1 MLDPEAP
8 DEQREKIAADAR
20 GRIESAGE
28 MRHSEAWGMRK
39 MAFEIRQRTE
49 ADYRFFRFQ
58 AEPSLLDDLDHP
70 LKITDG
76 VLRFRVFKVDPRA
89 PIISPPP
96 PGSAPRGRR
105 EGRDGRDGRD
115 GRSRRSDDGDEEA
128 PSSEPESDAVPAE
141 PAPQA
146 ASTEPVAEAASAPPA
161 AEPPAAEPPAAGPAP
176 DEPPPDEPPPD
187 ELAEAPSAD
196 EEPTA

>member
-1 MLDPEAP
+1 MTEYEMVLMLDPEAP

-20 GRIESAGE
+20 ARIESAGE
-28 MRHSEAWGMRK
+28 LRHDEAWGMRK
-39 MAFEIRQRTE
+39 MAYEIRLRTE

-58 AEPSLLDDLDHP
+58 AEPSLLNDLDHT

-115 GRSRRSDDGDEEA
+115 GRSRRSDGGDEEA
-128 PSSEPESDAVPAE
+128 PVSEPEPDAAPEEAAPQAAAPQAAAPESTPEPASAE
-141 PAPQA
+141 PAP
-146 ASTEPVAEAASAPPA
+146 
-161 AEPPAAEPPAAGPAP
+161 AEP
-176 DEPPPDEPPPD
+176 
-187 ELAEAPSAD
+187 AEAPSAD
-196 EEPTA
+196 DEPAA